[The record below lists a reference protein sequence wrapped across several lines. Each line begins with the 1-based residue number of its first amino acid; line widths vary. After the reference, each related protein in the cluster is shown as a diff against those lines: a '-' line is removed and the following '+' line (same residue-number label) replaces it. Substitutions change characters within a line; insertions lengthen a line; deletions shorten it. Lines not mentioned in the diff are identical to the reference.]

1 MKSPLFACNEGT
13 SHVGW
18 YLGAKNEWTQDV
30 FENLSFINAT
40 LSTINRATTLNVS
53 SGPSNEYWSSTEKND
68 QYAYAI
74 SFRDGGDDDRDKDDQ
89 KRVRA
94 FREIGG

>member
-18 YLGAKNEWTQDV
+18 YLGARNEWSNDLYS
-30 FENLSFINAT
+30 E
-40 LSTINRATTLNVS
+40 LSTVNEALGNISGATALNVS
-53 SGPSNEYWSSTEKND
+53 SGPSNEYWSSTEKNN

-74 SFRDGGDDDRDKDDQ
+74 SLRDGGDDDRDKDDQ

-94 FREIGG
+94 FREIGD

>member
-30 FENLSFINAT
+30 FENLSLINAT
-40 LSTINRATTLNVS
+40 LSTINRATTLIVS
-53 SGPSNEYWSSTEKND
+53 SGEENEYWSSTEKND
-68 QYAYAI
+68 EKAYAI
-74 SFRDGGDDDRDKDDQ
+74 SLRDGGDDDRDKDDQ